1 MMMGAAMGT
10 GVGLAIGF
18 IGGSLQVLRG
28 GAGPDGPLRLL
39 GKYMAT
45 SGATFGFFMSIGTVI
60 RTESDL
66 TREQEE
72 QVRRIARLPGGLRI
86 LNEVD
91 ARRAARAEQS
101 WNSK

>member
-1 MMMGAAMGT
+1 MHAA
-10 GVGLAIGF
+10 GLTI
-18 IGGSLQVLRG
+18 SLHR
-28 GAGPDGPLRLL
+28 
-39 GKYMAT
+39 
-45 SGATFGFFMSIGTVI
+45 SIGTVI

-101 WNSK
+101 RNSK